1 MSEEQPIETI
11 VEQLVTNKEEQ
22 VTTVKKYRPSI
33 SYFGQFGILIG
44 MIGAGLLVGGL
55 LSVLV
60 WMMMTGSFPAN
71 IEKDLL
77 NPAFGN
83 AAKLMQLVASFGMF
97 FLPAFFY
104 AMLVNKKPLTHLGF
118 RSLISKKQLLFVVI
132 IVLVGLFLSGALGEL
147 NEMIPIS
154 KKWALKFH
162 KWEDEYSDQI
172 MAMANMKTFWDY
184 LFTLTVIA
192 LAPAIFEEVLF
203 RGGFQQLFIKWF
215 GNVWIGIIVTSILFS
230 AVHVSYY
237 GFLPRAALG
246 VILGLLFYYS
256 KNIWLNI
263 LAHFLNNGIA
273 VTQLYAM
280 SKNGKIPK
288 EALEDNMP
296 FFSGTLS
303 VLPTILLVAAG
314 IFALIP
320 LMRAFKKESN
330 RIGADTI
337 DNTYSPSN
345 NPFENETMA
354 SSI

>member
-345 NPFENETMA
+345 NPFENETVA
-354 SSI
+354 PTI

>member
-1 MSEEQPIETI
+1 MHLDESQEEIIQQFVAGNAMPT
-11 VEQLVTNKEEQ
+11 VAVKNNKPQ
-22 VTTVKKYRPSI
+22 I

-44 MIGAGLLVGGL
+44 MLGGGL
-55 LSVLV
+55 IAGGFLSVLA
-60 WMMMTGSFPAN
+60 WMMMTGSFPKN

-104 AMLVNKKPLTHLGF
+104 AMIVNKRPLTHLGF
-118 RSLISKKQLLFVVI
+118 LSLMSKKQLLFVVI

-154 KKWALKFH
+154 KTWALKFH
-162 KWEDEYSDQI
+162 KWEDEYSEQI
-172 MAMANMKTFWDY
+172 MVMANMKTVWDY
-184 LFTLTVIA
+184 LFTLIVIA

-263 LAHFLNNGIA
+263 FAHFLNNGIA
-273 VTQLYAM
+273 ITQLYAM

-288 EALEDNMP
+288 EALDDNMP

-320 LMRAFKKESN
+320 LMRAFKKESK

-337 DNTYSPSN
+337 DNTLSPSD
-345 NPFENETMA
+345 NPFENETVA
-354 SSI
+354 PTI